1 MHVHHDRSVPERI
14 YTEILSK
21 LAEFPEHLRLM
32 FLQIF
37 TAVLSRKSE
46 KVSYFFAP
54 KIEYGTIRHLLF
66 SL

>member
-46 KVSYFFAP
+46 KAP
-54 KIEYGTIRHLLF
+54 TFLYLKLNMEL
-66 SL
+66 